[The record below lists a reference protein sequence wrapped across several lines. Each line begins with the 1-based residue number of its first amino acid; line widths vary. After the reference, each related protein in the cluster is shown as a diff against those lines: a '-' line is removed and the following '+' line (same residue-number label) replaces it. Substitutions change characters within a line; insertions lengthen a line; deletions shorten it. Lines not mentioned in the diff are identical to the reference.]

1 MGGMPG
7 QSPQMP
13 PQGGGSPLGQL
24 GQKKSSPDSG
34 APLLQM
40 IMTLLAGAGLKDFTG
55 SLTSLMKAGQ
65 PGGAHH
71 KASGAPP
78 GQQPSKGA
86 PPQMP
91 PGGPQP
97 PPNVSGPPGAPPG
110 PAGPAGGSI
119 PPEILQKLMA
129 MLMGGQGAQQPPPQ
143 G

>member
-1 MGGMPG
+1 MGGQP
-7 QSPQMP
+7 PQMP
-13 PQGGGSPLGQL
+13 PGGGGSPLGQL
-24 GQKKSSPDSG
+24 GQKKSTPDSG

-55 SLTSLMKAGQ
+55 SITSLMKAGG
-65 PGGAHH
+65 GGAHH

-86 PPQMP
+86 PP
-91 PGGPQP
+91 GGPMP
-97 PPNVSGPPGAPPG
+97 PPNVAGGAPPPG
-110 PAGPAGGSI
+110 PQGPGQPPGGAGGI
-119 PPEILQKLMA
+119 PPELLQKLMA